1 MQLVASPDGG
11 ADALVLD
18 AATGA
23 FVPDGS
29 YLRRVAAPGTGT
41 AVERLTAPEFA
52 RLVAA
57 RRRPIAARLR
67 ASPVV
72 WEATGDG
79 ERPYR
84 ARLRGTT
91 LTLRVNDFPAAPLYT
106 LLVDGQEVDDLEEW
120 PASWARPARPRRRRR
135 GPEPLPGHSPE
146 IATRG
151 PPGRPARLSA
161 RAPGG
166 RRRGGPP
173 LSPVDR

>member
-1 MQLVASPDGG
+1 MPNSFPQYFAVDGRPVQLVASPDGG

-52 RLVAA
+52 RLVAT

-84 ARLRGTT
+84 ARVRGTT

-120 PASWARPARPRRRRR
+120 PASWARPARP
-135 GPEPLPGHSPE
+135 E
-146 IATRG
+146 A
-151 PPGRPARLSA
+151 PPDPPAPT
-161 RAPGG
+161 APPAGA
-166 RRRGGPP
+166 
-173 LSPVDR
+173 